1 MKTSRRRLTRALAGA
16 MLATLA
22 VLLAPAGANAVTGA
36 ASCGITWGS
45 LPKTG
50 TGAGDVT
57 SIRAGRHDCY
67 DRVVFDGQAGF
78 NEVRYVTQVTTD
90 GAGTPVPLLGGAF
103 LQVSMRTPSTSPL
116 FHGPYPNA
124 RGFQTLRQVAGAGGF
139 EGYESFGIG
148 VRARLPFRV
157 FVVDANGPSPRL
169 VVDIAH
175 KW

>member
-1 MKTSRRRLTRALAGA
+1 MNGSRRRLTIALAGLV
-16 MLATLA
+16 MATVA
-22 VLLAPAGANAVTGA
+22 VIAAPAGAGA
-36 ASCGITWGS
+36 LTRAGSCGITWGS

-57 SIRAGRHDCY
+57 SIRAGQHDCY
-67 DRVVFDGQAGF
+67 DRVVFDGQRGF
-78 NEVRYVTQVTTD
+78 NEVRYVSQVTTD

-116 FHGPYPNA
+116 FHGPFPDA

-157 FVVDANGPSPRL
+157 FTVDAQGSNPRL

-175 KW
+175 RW